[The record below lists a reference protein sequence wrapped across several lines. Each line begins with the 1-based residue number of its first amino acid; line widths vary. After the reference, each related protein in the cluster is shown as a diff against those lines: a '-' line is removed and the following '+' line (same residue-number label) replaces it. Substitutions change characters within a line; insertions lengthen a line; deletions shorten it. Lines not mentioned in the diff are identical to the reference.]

1 MRYNSIL
8 HKTIDKKGDRTMIV
22 ESIFGLIILVLLG
35 LMFSIA
41 IKSYT
46 QDEKEER
53 DYK

>member
-1 MRYNSIL
+1 
-8 HKTIDKKGDRTMIV
+8 MIM
-22 ESIFGLIILVLLG
+22 ESVFALIILVLLG

-46 QDEKEER
+46 QDDKDER